1 MELIK
6 LLFQVYTMKEE
17 ALVMTIDFGKNHFNA
32 IHLNNQLKLI
42 SCNECMITINDHG
55 RLKAHEQTEKILT
68 RLIDFFK
75 H

>member
-1 MELIK
+1 
-6 LLFQVYTMKEE
+6 MKNE

-42 SCNECMITINDHG
+42 SSDGCMVTINDSG
-55 RLKAHEQTEKILT
+55 RLKAHEQTQKMSA

>member
-1 MELIK
+1 
-6 LLFQVYTMKEE
+6 
-17 ALVMTIDFGKNHFNA
+17 MTIDFGKNHFNA

-42 SCNECMITINDHG
+42 SSNGCMITINDPG
-55 RLKAHEQTEKILT
+55 RLKTHEQTEKMLT

>member
-1 MELIK
+1 
-6 LLFQVYTMKEE
+6 MKNE

-42 SCNECMITINDHG
+42 SSEGCIITINDSG
-55 RLKAHEQTEKILT
+55 RLKAQEQREKMLAG
-68 RLIDFFK
+68 LINFFK

>member
-1 MELIK
+1 
-6 LLFQVYTMKEE
+6 MKKE

-42 SCNECMITINDHG
+42 SSNGCMITINDPG
-55 RLKAHEQTEKILT
+55 RLKRHEQTEKMLT